1 MAREGITRN
10 MTFKPRHEVGK
21 GGLTQI
27 AGKHTSRGRL
37 PMAEA
42 PGMGAGDQ
50 GSLCMGVEWTP
61 LREQVAGSG
70 EEMESESGHL
80 ASGLNDKEAGH
91 WASTWAQLVTTM
103 RKETWTREVPT

>member
-1 MAREGITRN
+1 
-10 MTFKPRHEVGK
+10 
-21 GGLTQI
+21 
-27 AGKHTSRGRL
+27 
-37 PMAEA
+37 
-42 PGMGAGDQ
+42 
-50 GSLCMGVEWTP
+50 MGVEWTP

-91 WASTWAQLVTTM
+91 WASAWAQLVTTM